1 MSTIIIQHDDCLRH
15 NPGAK
20 HPESAQRVAAV
31 LSGLKDIKGLQRLP
45 APIAT
50 LEQITRVHPAAF
62 WAGLQAQEP
71 SEGRIVID
79 PDTYLSRG
87 SIDATLRASG
97 GLCFAVDQLLSGKA
111 LRAFCAVRPPG
122 HHAEPEHAMGFCLLN
137 HVAIAALHALENP
150 IIKRVAIVDFD
161 VHHGNGT
168 QAVFEQNPDVMYI
181 SSHQLPLYPGTGHIE
196 ETGCGNILNLP
207 LAAGDGSEAFHKVWS
222 SLGLP
227 AIHSF
232 EPDLILISAGFDAHQ
247 RDPLAQIELQ
257 DADYRWI
264 TEEICDLAT
273 DSSQGRVASILEGG
287 YDLQALASASRA
299 HVEGLGSKGWGQSKV
314 PE

>member
-20 HPESAQRVAAV
+20 HPESAQRVKAV
-31 LSGLKDIKGLQRLP
+31 LSGLEDLKNLQRLP
-45 APIAT
+45 APYAT
-50 LEQITRVHPAAF
+50 SEQIQRVHPAEF
-62 WAGLQAQEP
+62 WAEIQANEP
-71 SEGRIVID
+71 SEGHFAID
-79 PDTYLSRG
+79 PDTYLNHG
-87 SIDATLRASG
+87 SIDAILRASG
-97 GLCFAVDQLLSGKA
+97 GLCFAIDQILAGKA

-122 HHAEPEHAMGFCLLN
+122 HHSEPENAMGFCLLN
-137 HVAIAALHALENP
+137 HIAIGALNALENP
-150 IIKRVAIVDFD
+150 AIKRVAIIDFD

-168 QAVFEQNPDVMYI
+168 QAVFEQNPDVMFV
-181 SSHQLPLYPGTGHIE
+181 SSHQMPLYPGTGQIE

-207 LAAGDGSEAFHKVWS
+207 LAAGDSSEAFRHLWS
-222 SLGLP
+222 KLGLP
-227 AIHSF
+227 AVHSF
-232 EPDLILISAGFDAHQ
+232 NPDLILVSAGFDAHQ

-273 DSSQGRVASILEGG
+273 DCCQGRVASILEGG

-299 HVEGLGSKGWGQSKV
+299 HVEGLAC
-314 PE
+314 